1 MVNLLPGQFIAS
13 SGASN
18 FLFGSNMPPD
28 YNTHTTRNTPQIQ
41 QQIKSAGVTVMRCA
55 IPAGS
60 ADSYI
65 DQTANACAA
74 MNCAMLVILNH
85 SDLTWNQHLIT
96 YLGNRCLMYEF
107 ANEPDLI
114 PLTSSQYLGFWNQHI
129 PVLRPLNKS
138 AFFIGPVLGVFSNL
152 QGYLVPWLQG
162 TKTAGTVPDAISYHI
177 YPCTGQASQSVCATK
192 STNFVSAHQKVTA
205 AVTGILGFDLPHCL
219 TEWNIDANSPV
230 QPYVLDPTFC
240 ATWTTAALDNMV
252 QAGFAM
258 ANQFDAGSG
267 AASGADDLV
276 STSSFQPQ
284 IQYQPFANSVKKYL
298 GSGGGG
304 GGGGGG
310 TGGGGITGTS
320 TLTFSGTAGGSNPAT
335 QTVTIPNS
343 GTTSANYTATT
354 AYGWISVTPSS
365 GTIAGGG
372 TGTSTVGVNLSGL
385 AAGTYNGSVV
395 YTAGTNTVT
404 VQVVLTVA
412 ASSSGSTALSVYLAA
427 ASSATLSS
435 ADQLYITP
443 EASVNLA
450 PTTWTYT
457 LVGTATGY
465 GEIASQGSAT
475 AWAAAGSIGT
485 PTGKGFF
492 LDPSVL
498 NLTTNQINA
507 GNWSASVRLNCAQ
520 GGDTSAQAGSLTSDI
535 IMRAYKYNS
544 GTYTPIVTMTLTG
557 ASLTSAFTTFSLPAS
572 SASAVTFASGDI
584 LYLDIWGNITANANG
599 SAVQDIRLNRLSTD
613 ASGKTGDLNCFVATP
628 GYQTVSTTALSVFF
642 ASTASSTLVTADQLY
657 SIAGT
662 PATTRSY
669 TRISTSTGFGEIV
682 PAGTTGTWA
691 AGGSIGS
698 PSGNGFL
705 FDVTTLESNSIPAG
719 NWSAQ
724 IRLNCAQNGDTAP
737 NAGNITADIYVRA
750 YKRSSGGTYTP
761 IVSMKLASAN
771 ITLNFTTFSIPS
783 TSGAAMSFSTGDK
796 LYCDVWLNVLT
807 NTNGSTVQD
816 IRFNHLSTDTTGKT
830 GDSAA
835 TILTPGYLSGSGGG
849 GGITASPTSLSF
861 SAPLGGSNPAGQSVT
876 LTNTTGS
883 SASWSASIAYTS
895 GSGWLSLSSSSGTL
909 ASSANTSV
917 TVTAS
922 ISSLAA
928 GTYSASINAVMGS
941 NSVSIPVNVTITQA
955 AFVTR
960 ANSTLFEGAT
970 AFRGSGA
977 NIYWLGLLDIN
988 PDGSANVHYPSTT
1001 EIDDALATANEMG
1014 AEIVRS
1020 VTLGASVGNPNSI
1033 WTALNTPNSAAFNT
1047 IDYAIYKA
1055 GLLGIRLIIPLVDNG
1070 TPYSGGKSQFT
1081 TWRGIN
1087 DQTQFFVNSQV
1098 ISDFEAY
1105 IATIINRTNQYNGLI
1120 YKNDPTILAW
1130 ETGNGLSNPP
1140 VAWTT
1145 TISAYIKQLDA
1156 NHLIMDGTVGIQTS
1170 ALSISNVDIYGNKFY
1185 PASSSQIGT
1194 DATAT
1199 SGANKAYIVTEW
1211 DWTGANGGTAPA
1223 TFMSAIQGNSNI
1235 TGDCFYHLMP
1245 HDDNFGYIKNSNGY
1259 SLYYP
1264 GTTSGMQTSSQALRT
1279 HGYTMASVSPVPS
1292 AGTVAAP
1299 TITSVVANP
1308 LGSGMQIEW
1317 RGVAGGLNYD
1327 LESSTAG
1334 STGPFTLVANLTDS
1348 QTPYTHSAGTTS
1360 TWYRVKAY
1368 NYSDVAGQY
1377 SDPAFAG
1384 GSGGSSA
1391 ATILFTAAGLNLFR
1405 DSVRGANSDVITYVA
1420 IGTGNTPPTANDAQL
1435 QNESYRKAVSSYTV
1449 GNTGEVIVNAYFA
1462 PSEAVGINVQEIG
1475 FYGGNSASSTANS
1488 GVLVARGLFPRG
1500 QKASTESLQVAL
1512 DITI

>member
-1 MVNLLPGQFIAS
+1 MVNLLPGQQNIN
-13 SGASN
+13 GVSN
-18 FLFGSNMPPD
+18 FIFGSNLSQD
-28 YNTHTTRNTPQIQ
+28 YATHTVRNTPQMQ
-41 QQIKSAGVTVMRCA
+41 QQIKAAGVTVMRCA

-60 ADSYI
+60 ADSFL
-65 DQTANACAA
+65 DQTYNACQA
-74 MNCAMLVILNH
+74 MGCAMLAILIHN
-85 SDLTWNQHLIT
+85 DLTWNQHLVS
-96 YLGNRCLMYEF
+96 YLGNRCNLYEF
-107 ANEPDLI
+107 ANEPDLYPI
-114 PLTSSQYLGFWNQHI
+114 SGTAYLALWNQHV

-138 AFFIGPVLGVFSNL
+138 AVYIGPVLGVFGNL
-152 QGYLVPWLQG
+152 QSFVTPWLQG
-162 TKTAGTVPDAISYHI
+162 CKTSGVLPDAISYHI
-177 YPCTGQASQSVCATK
+177 YPCTSQPSQSVCATK
-192 STNFVSAHQKVTA
+192 SGNFVSAAQKVTA
-205 AVTGILGFDLPHCL
+205 LVTSILGYDLPQCL
-219 TEWNIDANSPV
+219 TEWNIDANAPP
-230 QPYVLDPTFC
+230 QPYAIDPSFC
-240 ATWTTAALDNMV
+240 PQWTTAALDSMV
-252 QAGFAM
+252 QAKLAM
-258 ANQFDAGSG
+258 ACQYDAGSG
-267 AASGADDLV
+267 AAGGAIDLV
-276 STSSFQPQ
+276 STSTYQPQ
-284 IQYQPFANSVKKYL
+284 VQYASFAASVKKYL

-304 GGGGGG
+304 GGG
-310 TGGGGITGTS
+310 TGGGGGISGTS
-320 TLTFSGTAGGSNPAT
+320 TLTFSGTAGGSNPAV

-343 GTTSANYTATT
+343 GTSSANYTATT
-354 AYGWISVTPSS
+354 AYSWITVSPSS

-372 TGTSTVGVNLSGL
+372 TGTSTVGVNLTGL

-404 VQVVLTVA
+404 VQVVLTVSP
-412 ASSSGSTALSVYLAA
+412 SSSGATALSVYLAA
-427 ASSATLSS
+427 ASSATLST

-443 EASVNLA
+443 EASANLA

-465 GEIASQGSAT
+465 GEICAQGSAT
-475 AWAAAGSIGT
+475 AWAGAGSIGT

-535 IMRAYKYNS
+535 IMRAFKYNS

-557 ASLTSAFTTFSLPAS
+557 AALTSAFTTFSLPAS
-572 SASAVTFASGDI
+572 SASAVTFASGDV
-584 LYLDIWGNITANANG
+584 LYIDIWGNITANANS

-613 ASGKTGDLNCFVATP
+613 ATGKTGDLNCVVVTP
-628 GYQTVSTTALSVFF
+628 GYQTVTTTALSVFF
-642 ASTASSTLVTADQLY
+642 ASAASSTLVTADQLY
-657 SIAGT
+657 SISGT

-737 NAGNITADIYVRA
+737 NAGNITADIYARA

-761 IVSMKLASAN
+761 IVSMKLASAS

-807 NTNGSTVQD
+807 NANASTVQD
-816 IRFNHLSTDTTGKT
+816 IRFNKLSTDTTGKT
-830 GDSAA
+830 GDPAA

-928 GTYSASINAVMGS
+928 GTYSASINFVMGS
-941 NSVSIPVNVTITQA
+941 NSVSVPVNVTITQA

-970 AFRGSGA
+970 AFRGAGA

-1033 WTALNTPNSAAFNT
+1033 WTALNTPNAAAFNT
-1047 IDYAIYKA
+1047 IDYAIYRA

-1087 DQTQFFVNSQV
+1087 DASQFFLNSQV
-1098 ISDFEAY
+1098 IADFEAY
-1105 IATIINRTNQYNGLI
+1105 IATILNRTNQYNGLI

-1170 ALSISNVDIYGNKFY
+1170 ALAIANVDIYGNKFY
-1185 PASSSQIGT
+1185 PANSTQIGT

-1199 SGANKAYIVTEW
+1199 SGANKAYVISEW

-1223 TFMSAIQGNSNI
+1223 TFMSAIEGNTNI

-1245 HDDNFGYIKNSNGY
+1245 HDDSYGYVKNSNGY

-1264 GTTSGMQTSSQALRT
+1264 GTSIGMQTSSQALRT
-1279 HGYTMASVSPVPS
+1279 HGYTMAGVSPVPS
-1292 AGTVAAP
+1292 AGAVAAP
-1299 TITSVVANP
+1299 TITSVAANP

-1348 QTPYTHSAGTTS
+1348 QTPYTHTAGTAS

-1368 NYSDVAGQY
+1368 NYSDVAGPY

-1391 ATILFTAAGLNLFR
+1391 PTIIFTTAGLNLLR
-1405 DSVRGANSDVITYVA
+1405 DSLRGQGSDVISYVA
-1420 IGTGNTPPTANDAQL
+1420 IGTGNTPPTANDVQL
-1435 QNESYRKAVSSYTV
+1435 QNEVYRKAVSSFTP
-1449 GNTGEVIVNAYFA
+1449 GTTGELVVNTYLAA
-1462 PSEAVGINVQEIG
+1462 SEAVNISIAEVGWFAG
-1475 FYGGNSASSTANS
+1475 STASSAANS
-1488 GVLVARGLFPRG
+1488 GVLVARGLYSHV
-1500 QKASTESLQVAL
+1500 KASTESIQIQL
-1512 DITI
+1512 DIVL